1 MTLQT
6 YSKVFQVSAIIN
18 NNITPYHLFM
28 SQLCIDLYTENVYVK
43 VYVVFELQIR
53 DHS

>member
-1 MTLQT
+1 
-6 YSKVFQVSAIIN
+6 
-18 NNITPYHLFM
+18 M
-28 SQLCIDLYTENVYVK
+28 SQLYTDLYTENVYVK